1 MKKRKIK
8 KNINS
13 SNIVIIFSILL
24 IMVIILYT
32 CLNSSM
38 FNSKN
43 IVIEGNKYVDE
54 NYIEKVLEFKNDKN
68 IFRYNMNN
76 MEKILLDNKYIE
88 SINIK
93 RLFPDTIKISIIE
106 KEIYAVLSNNN
117 EYCYIDNKGNFIDK
131 INIYDKDNNIVVIN
145 IDYDLNN
152 LQEIK
157 FKNEEDRKRLLYLL
171 ECIKQESIYK
181 KMKKIDMAQINS
193 IKMYTKD
200 DIKILLNNDESL
212 KYNISKLSMILF
224 DLQSKKQQ
232 GGEIDLTIEK
242 YALYKS

>member
-88 SINIK
+88 SVNIK

-131 INIYDKDNNIVVIN
+131 INIDDKDNNIVVIN

-157 FKNEEDRKRLLYLL
+157 FKNEEYRKRLLYLL

>member
-106 KEIYAVLSNNN
+106 KEIYAVLHNNN

-157 FKNEEDRKRLLYLL
+157 FKNEEYRKRLLYLL

>member
-106 KEIYAVLSNNN
+106 KEIYAVLHNNN

-157 FKNEEDRKRLLYLL
+157 FKNEEYRKRLLYLL

-181 KMKKIDMAQINS
+181 KMKKIDMVQINS

>member
-8 KNINS
+8 KNKNS

-24 IMVIILYT
+24 IIVIILYT
-32 CLNSSM
+32 CLNSNM
-38 FNSKN
+38 FNTKN
-43 IVIEGNKYVDE
+43 IVIEGNEYVDD
-54 NYIEKVLEFKNDKN
+54 NYIKTVLEFKNTKN
-68 IFRYNMNN
+68 IFRYNIRN
-76 MEKILLDNKYIE
+76 MEKSLLSNKYIE
-88 SINIK
+88 SVNIK
-93 RLFPDTIKISIIE
+93 RLFPDTIKVSIIE
-106 KEIYAVLSNNN
+106 KEIYAVLHNNN

-131 INIYDKDNNIVVIN
+131 IDIEDKENDILVVD

-157 FKNEEDRKRLLYLL
+157 FKNDEEKKRLLYLL
-171 ECIKQESIYK
+171 ECIKEESIYK
-181 KMKKIDMAQINS
+181 KIENIDMLQLNS

-212 KYNISKLSMILF
+212 KYNISKLSIILS
-224 DLQSKKQQ
+224 DLQNKKKQ

>member
-88 SINIK
+88 SVNIK

>member
-106 KEIYAVLSNNN
+106 KEIYAVLHNNN

-181 KMKKIDMAQINS
+181 KMKKIDMAEINS

>member
-88 SINIK
+88 SVNIK

-106 KEIYAVLSNNN
+106 KEIYAVLHNNN

>member
-106 KEIYAVLSNNN
+106 KEIYAVLHNNN

>member
-117 EYCYIDNKGNFIDK
+117 EYCYIDNKGNFIHK

>member
-106 KEIYAVLSNNN
+106 KEIYAVLHNNN

-181 KMKKIDMAQINS
+181 KMKKIDMVQINS

>member
-88 SINIK
+88 SVNIK

-106 KEIYAVLSNNN
+106 KEIYAVLHNNN

-157 FKNEEDRKRLLYLL
+157 FKNEEYRKRLLYLL

-181 KMKKIDMAQINS
+181 KMKKIDMVQINS

>member
-88 SINIK
+88 SVNIK

-181 KMKKIDMAQINS
+181 KMKKIDMVQINS

>member
-88 SINIK
+88 SVNIK

-106 KEIYAVLSNNN
+106 KEIYAVLHNNN

-181 KMKKIDMAQINS
+181 KMKKIDMVQINS

>member
-181 KMKKIDMAQINS
+181 KMKKIDMVQINS

>member
-8 KNINS
+8 KNKNS

-24 IMVIILYT
+24 IIVIILYT
-32 CLNSSM
+32 CLNSNM
-38 FNSKN
+38 FNTKN
-43 IVIEGNKYVDE
+43 IVIEGNEYVDD
-54 NYIEKVLEFKNDKN
+54 NYIKTVLEFKNTKN
-68 IFRYNMNN
+68 IFRYNIRN
-76 MEKILLDNKYIE
+76 MEKSLLSNKYIE
-88 SINIK
+88 SVNIK
-93 RLFPDTIKISIIE
+93 RLFPDTIKVSIIE
-106 KEIYAVLSNNN
+106 KEIYAVLHNNN
-117 EYCYIDNKGNFIDK
+117 EYCYIDDKGNFIDK
-131 INIYDKDNNIVVIN
+131 IDIEDKENDILVVD

-157 FKNEEDRKRLLYLL
+157 FKNDEEKKRLLYLL
-171 ECIKQESIYK
+171 ECIKEESIYK
-181 KMKKIDMAQINS
+181 KIENIDMLQLNS

-212 KYNISKLSMILF
+212 KYNISKLSIILS
-224 DLQSKKQQ
+224 DLQNKKKQ